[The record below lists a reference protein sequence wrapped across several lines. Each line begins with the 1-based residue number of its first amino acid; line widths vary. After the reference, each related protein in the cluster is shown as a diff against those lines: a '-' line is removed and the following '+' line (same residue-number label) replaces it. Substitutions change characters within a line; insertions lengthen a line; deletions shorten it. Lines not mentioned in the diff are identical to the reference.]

1 MKLFKTA
8 YCAELYEAMRLSD
21 DLTSYGT
28 KHFELE
34 TEKCIDAP
42 SIELETEV
50 PVLGG
55 NGNDAA
61 AAIAVYNYLGELN
74 ELQASDKRLWTTLTH
89 TVFRQ
94 YVIDRWSARSDDIDA
109 KKNSI
114 GRRWFAEGGS
124 DRTLENNAIARLWW
138 GAHLTY
144 APWKSNPDE
153 FGHLER
159 DDDFYFT
166 KRLFSL
172 QELIKVTMESSLGR
186 SSKVLIALL
195 AYLDKHPE
203 LVNNEDVGDLMKEL
217 NLIAGASKILVLSA
231 KELEVLIED
240 AADTLFE
247 ARSSTYARQ

>member
-1 MKLFKTA
+1 MKLFNMP
-8 YCAELYEAMRLSD
+8 YCAELAEAVRLGNS
-21 DLTSYGT
+21 LEEYGN
-28 KHFELE
+28 KNFEPE
-34 TEKCIDAP
+34 IDKCIEAP
-42 SIELETEV
+42 AIILSGEE

-61 AAIAVYNYLGELN
+61 AAISVYKYLGDLN

-89 TVFRQ
+89 TTFRG
-94 YVIDRWSARSDDIDA
+94 YVIDRWPAKSPDIEA
-109 KKNSI
+109 KKSAI
-114 GRRWFAEGGS
+114 MRRWFAEGGS

-144 APWKSNPDE
+144 APWKVNPDE
-153 FGHLER
+153 FGHLEKE
-159 DDDFYFT
+159 DEFYYT

-217 NLIAGASKILVLSA
+217 NLISGANKILVLSA
-231 KELEVLIED
+231 KELEALIEGASD
-240 AADTLFE
+240 SLFSSR
-247 ARSSTYARQ
+247 ASTYAIS